1 MKISIITATYNSEKT
16 VKDTIESVLSQK
28 HKDIEYIIIDGDSN
42 DSTVSIVKSYGNK
55 ITKFISEPDKG
66 IYDAMNKGISLA
78 TGDIVGILNS
88 DDIFFNDEVLVSV
101 NDVFK
106 NTETDVLYGDI
117 VYVDKYD
124 VGKVVR
130 HWISRECKPKDM
142 LKGWHPPHPSF
153 FVKKSLYNKCG
164 VFDLSFRISADF
176 ELMLRF
182 IEKCKARTKYLK
194 KTLVKMRMGGA
205 SNNSIKNIIIGN
217 MNCLRAFQKNG
228 LRIDYLHYPTG
239 RFMPKIKQYLFR

>member
-1 MKISIITATYNSEKT
+1 
-16 VKDTIESVLSQK
+16 
-28 HKDIEYIIIDGDSN
+28 
-42 DSTVSIVKSYGNK
+42 
-55 ITKFISEPDKG
+55 
-66 IYDAMNKGISLA
+66 
-78 TGDIVGILNS
+78 
-88 DDIFFNDEVLVSV
+88 
-101 NDVFK
+101 
-106 NTETDVLYGDI
+106 
-117 VYVDKYD
+117 
-124 VGKVVR
+124 
-130 HWISRECKPKDM
+130 M